1 MTISIRLDARL
12 EREVE
17 RVAEQAGISKSEL
30 VRRSLVKY
38 LAEHHERPS
47 AWELG
52 KDLFGRVGGG
62 RPDLSTNRKKILG
75 EILRAKQ
82 NRR

>member
-38 LAEHHERPS
+38 LAEHDERPS

-52 KDLFGRVGGG
+52 KDLFGQVGGG
-62 RPDLSTNRKKILG
+62 RSDLSTNRKEILR